1 MMNPVLARS
10 EGTGA
15 RLHYLALVGYA
26 IGTAPMPGFGAQR
39 TARLLSRV
47 FGAGHRVTVRMPAGF
62 SLSIDLND
70 PYWTRCVFGSFHYEP
85 ELENLLRA
93 VLRPGTC
100 FIDCGASIGY
110 WSIFASMR
118 LGSSG
123 TVVAVEASSST
134 FRELTTNIE
143 LNHMP
148 IRAFHKALHAVSDA
162 RVGFYKNF
170 DRPAAAHISDASLG
184 ECDWQIGADIG
195 KRSVYEEVET
205 VSLDEILCRY
215 CEGCPSD
222 RVVVKLDVEGA
233 EIAALQG
240 ARGMLGQNP
249 LIIYEDH
256 ARDPE
261 SKVTRFVK
269 DELGYEVFAMYDERL
284 EQLQSLDEMRTI
296 KKFSDWG
303 YNFAACDRNS
313 TFLPELRQLSR
324 H

>member
-1 MMNPVLARS
+1 
-10 EGTGA
+10 
-15 RLHYLALVGYA
+15 
-26 IGTAPMPGFGAQR
+26 
-39 TARLLSRV
+39 
-47 FGAGHRVTVRMPAGF
+47 MPAGF

-110 WSIFASMR
+110 WSIFSSMR

-134 FRELTTNIE
+134 FQELTTNIE

-148 IRAFHKALHAVSDA
+148 IVALHKALHAVDDL

-170 DRPAAAHISDASLG
+170 DRPASAHISDASLG
-184 ECDWQIGADIG
+184 EGGWQVAAEVE
-195 KRSVYEEVET
+195 KRAVYEEVET
-205 VSLDEILCRY
+205 VSIDEIVGRHCAGRL
-215 CEGCPSD
+215 SD

-240 ARGMLGQNP
+240 ARGMLQQNP
-249 LIIYEDH
+249 LVIYEDH
-256 ARDPE
+256 ARDSE
-261 SKVTRFVK
+261 SKVTRFVL
-269 DELGYEVFAMYDERL
+269 DELGYEVFAMHTEGL
-284 EQLQSLDEMRTI
+284 EQLLSLDEMRTI
-296 KKFSDWG
+296 KRFSDWG

-313 TFLPELRQLSR
+313 AFLPELRQLSQR
-324 H
+324 